1 MLSILR
7 KISDENEKNYAI
19 TSFKSKDEFESTF
32 SAEGVWVR
40 EREQTEGFLFG
51 FGQEISRVKE
61 FDDISL
67 INIEFYKGYSWNPI

>member
-32 SAEGVWVR
+32 SAEGV
-40 EREQTEGFLFG
+40 
-51 FGQEISRVKE
+51 
-61 FDDISL
+61 
-67 INIEFYKGYSWNPI
+67 